1 MNILLDSHTLI
12 WFSQNSPQLSSS
24 AIEILENRNNLLFL
38 SLVSVWE
45 IQIKVQ
51 LGKLNLDISL
61 SEIVKDQTKINDV
74 QILPMKLSHIWT
86 LDTLPYY
93 HKDPFD
99 RLLISQAITE
109 NLIILGVDSVFVF
122 DAYPV
127 QKIW

>member
-24 AIEILENRNNLLFL
+24 AIKILEDRNNLLFL

-61 SEIVKDQTKINDV
+61 AEIVKDQTKINDV
-74 QILPMKLSHIWT
+74 QILPLKLSHIWT

-109 NLIILGVDSVFVF
+109 KLIILGVDSVF
-122 DAYPV
+122 DSYPV

>member
-24 AIEILENRNNLLFL
+24 AIEILEDRNNLLFL

-109 NLIILGVDSVFVF
+109 NLIILGVDSVF
-122 DAYPV
+122 DSYPV
-127 QKIW
+127 EKIW

>member
-12 WFSQNSPQLSSS
+12 WFFQNSPQLSSS
-24 AIEILENRNNLLFL
+24 AIEILEDRNNLLFL
-38 SLVSVWE
+38 SLVRVWE

-109 NLIILGVDSVFVF
+109 NLIILGVDSVF
-122 DAYPV
+122 DSYPV
-127 QKIW
+127 EKIW

>member
-24 AIEILENRNNLLFL
+24 AIKILEDRNNLLFL

-74 QILPMKLSHIWT
+74 QILPLKLSHIWT

-109 NLIILGVDSVFVF
+109 KLIILGVDSVF
-122 DAYPV
+122 DSYPV

>member
-24 AIEILENRNNLLFL
+24 AIEILEDRNNLLFL

-74 QILPMKLSHIWT
+74 QILPLKLSHIWT

-109 NLIILGVDSVFVF
+109 NLIILGVDSVF
-122 DAYPV
+122 DSYPV
-127 QKIW
+127 EKIW

>member
-24 AIEILENRNNLLFL
+24 AIKILEDRNNLLFL

-74 QILPMKLSHIWT
+74 QILPLKLSHIWT

-109 NLIILGVDSVFVF
+109 NLIILGVDSVF
-122 DAYPV
+122 DSYPV

>member
-1 MNILLDSHTLI
+1 
-12 WFSQNSPQLSSS
+12 
-24 AIEILENRNNLLFL
+24 L

-74 QILPMKLSHIWT
+74 QILPLKLSHIWT

-99 RLLISQAITE
+99 RLLISQAIIE
-109 NLIILGVDSVFVF
+109 NLIILGVDSVFNS
-122 DAYPV
+122 YPV

>member
-24 AIEILENRNNLLFL
+24 AIEILEDRNNLLFL

-99 RLLISQAITE
+99 RLLIFQAITE
-109 NLIILGVDSVFVF
+109 NLIILGVDSVF
-122 DAYPV
+122 DSYPV
-127 QKIW
+127 EKIW

>member
-109 NLIILGVDSVFVF
+109 NLIILGVDSVF
-122 DAYPV
+122 DSYPV
-127 QKIW
+127 EKIW

>member
-12 WFSQNSPQLSSS
+12 WFSQNYSKLYSSE
-24 AIEILENRNNLLFL
+24 IKILEDRNNLLFL

-74 QILPMKLSHIWT
+74 QILPLKLSHIWT

-99 RLLISQAITE
+99 HLLISQAITE
-109 NLIILGVDSVFVF
+109 NLIILGVDSVF
-122 DAYPV
+122 DSYPV
-127 QKIW
+127 EKIW

>member
-24 AIEILENRNNLLFL
+24 AIEILEDRNNLLFL
-38 SLVSVWE
+38 SLVRVWE

-86 LDTLPYY
+86 LL
-93 HKDPFD
+93 
-99 RLLISQAITE
+99 
-109 NLIILGVDSVFVF
+109 
-122 DAYPV
+122 
-127 QKIW
+127 QKT